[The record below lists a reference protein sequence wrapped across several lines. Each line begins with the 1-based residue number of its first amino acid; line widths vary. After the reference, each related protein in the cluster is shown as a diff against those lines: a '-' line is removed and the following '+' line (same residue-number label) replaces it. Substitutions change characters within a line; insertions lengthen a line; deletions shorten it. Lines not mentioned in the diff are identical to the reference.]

1 MGESILTNNS
11 KDVYLSWWT
20 MDKWFIPRMYLR
32 DFLHPRSPLSSSSL
46 VKTAFFCDSFPL
58 SYAKTFETLMSEY
71 ESLIWPL
78 QIMFRGYIDTH
89 RVLLNCNQ
97 QLFVLAG
104 ENDRLMRLDLMER
117 TAAEYTMT
125 LGELER
131 DMGITP
137 GKGNGRVDFDEVE
150 GSGHHL
156 MNDKQWRDGVGI
168 LEEWFEVIGDVEE
181 E

>member
-1 MGESILTNNS
+1 M
-11 KDVYLSWWT
+11 
-20 MDKWFIPRMYLR
+20 P
-32 DFLHPRSPLSSSSL
+32 
-46 VKTAFFCDSFPL
+46 
-58 SYAKTFETLMSEY
+58 EY

-78 QIMFRGYIDTH
+78 QVMFRGYIDTH

-104 ENDRLMRLDLMER
+104 ENDRLMRLPLMEQ
-117 TAAEYTMT
+117 TAAEYTMA

-137 GKGNGRVDFDEVE
+137 GKGTGRVDFDEVE

-156 MNDKQWRDGVGI
+156 MNDLQWMEGAEI
-168 LEEWFEVIGDVEE
+168 LEEWFEVIGDMEE
-181 E
+181 

>member
-1 MGESILTNNS
+1 MARASLTSNS
-11 KDVYLSWWT
+11 KDVYYSWWT

-32 DFLHPRSPLSSSSL
+32 DFLHPRSPLSSTSL

-58 SYAKTFETLMSEY
+58 SAVKTFETLMSEY

-78 QIMFRGYIDTH
+78 QIMFRGYIDAH

-104 ENDRLMRLDLMER
+104 ENDRLMRLELMER
-117 TAAEYTMT
+117 TAAEYTIA

-137 GKGNGRVDFDEVE
+137 GKGKGRVDFDEVE

-156 MNDKQWRDGVGI
+156 MNDRHWRDGVGI
-168 LEEWFEVIGDVEE
+168 LEEWFEAIEDVELE
-181 E
+181 